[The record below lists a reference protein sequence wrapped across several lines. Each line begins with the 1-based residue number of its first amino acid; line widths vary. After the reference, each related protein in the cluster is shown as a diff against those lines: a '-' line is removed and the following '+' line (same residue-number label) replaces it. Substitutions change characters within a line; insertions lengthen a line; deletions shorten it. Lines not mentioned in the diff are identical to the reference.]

1 MHLYVS
7 HPLDTID
14 GNMCVEEIGT
24 CIVVQVTDTEDRDRL
39 TIGSRQFFSKHP
51 MLPNILQ
58 EGLCH
63 LN

>member
-1 MHLYVS
+1 
-7 HPLDTID
+7 
-14 GNMCVEEIGT
+14 MCVEEIGT